1 MPLLELVNVSK
12 TYGRQRVLD
21 EASFVVP
28 ERQKIGVVGRNGAGK
43 TTLFRV
49 MLGEEEAD
57 TGVVRRFEGLR
68 LGSIAQ
74 FASFEPN
81 ESVAQYLQRTS
92 GKPAWEAAKF
102 AAQFAFSP
110 EALERPVAE
119 LSGGYQMRARLA
131 AVLLAEPN
139 LLLLDE
145 PTNYLDLNTLLL
157 LEQFLAT
164 FRGTLM
170 VISHDREF
178 IKNVCTTTLEVER
191 GRLSYYPGG
200 LEDYYAQKEEQLQWQ
215 ERHNK
220 KMEAKREHLQSFV
233 DRFRAKASKA
243 TQAQSK
249 LKQLARLKA
258 ITIDH
263 ALPNADIRI
272 PDVHTVPGMALYV
285 SRLAIGYNDKPVV
298 SAIDLDMPRGERVA
312 VLGAN
317 GQGKTTFLRTIAGDL
332 SPVSGT
338 CRWWPKADIGYYAQH
353 VQARLN
359 PTQTVLG
366 HLAQEG
372 AGQIH
377 QQDLLAMAGR
387 FLFRGDDLE
396 KPVSVLSGG
405 EKARLCLAGL
415 LLHRYNVL
423 LLDEPTNHL
432 DAETSESLAQ
442 ALTQYHG
449 TVFFVSHSRT
459 FVNVVATRLLD
470 VRDGRLRQYPG
481 SYEEYVDDLKESL
494 RHETEDAAPDIDKE
508 QRAQERKRVRQE
520 IQELRRRASRIEKR
534 LADIEAE
541 RGKLLLF
548 FFENP
553 TDYDPDRR
561 RTLAELEETMRGEEQ
576 QWLEVQETI
585 QRYEAEV

>member
-1 MPLLELVNVSK
+1 MPLLELVNVCK

-28 ERQKIGVVGRNGAGK
+28 EKQKIGVVGRNGAGK
-43 TTLFRV
+43 TTLFKAI
-49 MLGEEEAD
+49 LGEEEID
-57 TGVVRRFEGLR
+57 SGVIRRFDGLK
-68 LGSIAQ
+68 LGTIAQ
-74 FASFEPN
+74 FASFDLN
-81 ESVAQYLQRTS
+81 ETVGAYLQRTS
-92 GKPAWEAAKF
+92 GKAPWEAAKF
-102 AAQFAFSP
+102 AAQFAFGP
-110 EALERPVAE
+110 KALERPVAE

-157 LEQFLAT
+157 LEQFLVN

-191 GRLSYYPGG
+191 GRLTYYPGG
-200 LEDYYAQKEEQLQWQ
+200 LEEYYAQKEEQLQWR

-220 KMEAKREHLQSFV
+220 KVEAKREHLQSFV
-233 DRFRAKASKA
+233 DRFGAKASKA

-249 LKQLARLKA
+249 LKQLARLKS
-258 ITIDH
+258 ITIEH
-263 ALPNADIRI
+263 ALPNANIQI
-272 PDVHTVPGMALYV
+272 PDVHTVAGMALYV
-285 SRLAIGYNDKPVV
+285 SRLAIGYEGRSVV
-298 SAIDLDMPRGERVA
+298 SQIDLDIPRGERVA
-312 VLGAN
+312 IVGAN

-332 SPVSGT
+332 AIVAGT
-338 CRWWPKADIGYYAQH
+338 CRWWPKADVGYYAQH
-353 VQARLN
+353 VQSRLN
-359 PTQTVLG
+359 PTQTVLE
-366 HLAQEG
+366 HLTREG
-372 AGQIH
+372 SGQVH

-396 KPVSVLSGG
+396 KQISVLSGG

-415 LLHRYNVL
+415 LLHRHNVL

-449 TVFFVSHSRT
+449 TIFFVSHSRT

-481 SYEEYVDDLKESL
+481 TYEDYVEDLKDVL
-494 RHETEDAAPDIDKE
+494 RHETEDAAPDSEKE
-508 QRAQERKRVRQE
+508 QRVLDRKRVRQE
-520 IQELRRRASRIEKR
+520 ILELRRRATRIEKR

-553 TDYDPDRR
+553 LDYDPDRR
-561 RTLAELEETMRGEEQ
+561 RKLAEIEETLRDEEQ
-576 QWLEVQETI
+576 QWLDLQEAI
-585 QRYEAEV
+585 QRFEQQT